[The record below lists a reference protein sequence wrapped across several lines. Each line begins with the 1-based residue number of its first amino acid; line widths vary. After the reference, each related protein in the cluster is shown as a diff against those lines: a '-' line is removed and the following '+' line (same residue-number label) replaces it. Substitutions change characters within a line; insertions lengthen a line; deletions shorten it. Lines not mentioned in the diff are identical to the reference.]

1 MGKAVRL
8 DKFLADSGAG
18 TRTEV
23 KKLIQKGM
31 VQVNGE
37 TAKKPELKVDPERD
51 VVEFGGERLG
61 TRAEFVYYLL
71 HKPAG
76 YVSATEDTRE
86 KTVLELVPKDGRRN
100 LFPVGRLDK
109 DTEGLL
115 LVTDDG
121 QLAHQLLS
129 PKKHVD
135 KTYFAVTEGKVVP
148 EDIEK
153 IQVGVDI
160 GDEEPALP
168 GKLEI
173 LKVWEENPKQEVA
186 SGKDCERKNVKGD
199 SETMTDKA
207 DNEEYKA
214 DVEKSFWRS
223 EILLTIQ
230 EGRFHQVK
238 RMMEAVGKKVIY
250 MKRISIGPLTLPDD
264 LQKGQARELTP
275 DELAALRQGK

>member
-18 TRTEV
+18 TWTEV

-61 TRAEFVYYLL
+61 ARAEFVYYLL

-76 YVSATEDTRE
+76 YVSATEDIRE

-115 LVTDDG
+115 LITDDG

-153 IQVGVDI
+153 IRLGVDI
-160 GDEEPALP
+160 GDEEPTLP

-173 LKVWEENPKQEVA
+173 LRTWEENV
-186 SGKDCERKNVKGD
+186 DRKNIEGESGAVIANSNAAGH
-199 SETMTDKA
+199 KA
-207 DNEEYKA
+207 DPEG
-214 DVEKSFWRS
+214 SIWCS
-223 EILLTIQ
+223 EILLTIH

-250 MKRISIGPLTLPDD
+250 LKRISMGSLTLPDD
-264 LQKGQARELTP
+264 LPKGKARELTP
-275 DELAALRQGK
+275 DELAALKCENS